1 MIELEFTAED
11 YRLIRFATSPIA
23 EAVKSLR
30 VLSAGRRG
38 GLHGRWLAWL
48 ADTDLTEVDLEL
60 LTALVRPQGYLPDF
74 LGPLSSG
81 GFEDGLAEIAAT
93 PLDVVRYELRHLA
106 THDVAQQGPGRSQ
119 REALLL
125 GLANDPEQALGTI
138 VSQLERYWDVA
149 IAPHWPRLNALLQAD
164 LAHRLD
170 ELATGGVDL
179 LFRSLHPSVAFRG
192 DLLTIVKYFEGRLQ
206 LRGRGLLLVPCAF
219 AWPDVLVSTADPM
232 PSLTYPPRGL
242 GTLWETSR
250 SADPPLAAVVGSA
263 RATILALLD
272 LPMSTTQLA
281 AQLGSAPPT
290 VNVHLKALAKAGIV
304 TARRD
309 GRMVLYRRTPL
320 GDQLVAASSGNDDN
334 LPGGGS

>member
-11 YRLIRFATSPIA
+11 YRLIRFAISPIG

-38 GLHGRWLAWL
+38 GLHGRWLGWL
-48 ADTDLTEVDLEL
+48 ADTGLPRTVDLEL
-60 LTALVRPQGYLPDF
+60 LSALVRPQGYLPDF
-74 LGPLSSG
+74 LGPLPSG
-81 GFEDGLAEIAAT
+81 GSTGIEDGLAEIAAT
-93 PLDVVRYELRHLA
+93 PLDVVRYELDHLA
-106 THDVAQQGPGRSQ
+106 RHDVAQQGPGRER
-119 REALLL
+119 REALVLR
-125 GLANDPEQALGTI
+125 LADDPEHALRTI
-138 VSQLERYWDVA
+138 VTQLERYWDVA

-164 LAHRLD
+164 LAYRLD
-170 ELATGGVDL
+170 ELASGGVDL

-242 GTLWETSR
+242 GTLWESGRTAT
-250 SADPPLAAVVGSA
+250 ADAPLAAVVGDA

-320 GDQLVAASSGNDDN
+320 GDQLVAAGVEQS
-334 LPGGGS
+334 